1 MSKKKSIVSV
11 QVRKGDIQKAL
22 KIFKRRVSES
32 GHLFEVRKRQE
43 FTKPTTIRRKQKQQA
58 IRENQRQVILDKIE
72 DGNTTLR
79 LQTKKRKK
87 GKRQRFLLYH
97 NTYIHNTPS
106 SSVFFQLVNEYSS
119 LYVVTKQTT

>member
-32 GHLFEVRKRQE
+32 GHLFELRKRQE

-79 LQTKKRKK
+79 LQTRKRKK
-87 GKRQRFLLYH
+87 GKR
-97 NTYIHNTPS
+97 
-106 SSVFFQLVNEYSS
+106 
-119 LYVVTKQTT
+119 

>member
-1 MSKKKSIVSV
+1 MTKKKSIVSV

-58 IRENQRQVILDKIE
+58 IRENKRQVILDKIE

-87 GKRQRFLLYH
+87 GKR
-97 NTYIHNTPS
+97 
-106 SSVFFQLVNEYSS
+106 
-119 LYVVTKQTT
+119 

>member
-43 FTKPTTIRRKQKQQA
+43 STKPTTIRRKQKQQA

-87 GKRQRFLLYH
+87 GKR
-97 NTYIHNTPS
+97 
-106 SSVFFQLVNEYSS
+106 
-119 LYVVTKQTT
+119 

>member
-1 MSKKKSIVSV
+1 MTKKKSIVSV

-79 LQTKKRKK
+79 LQTKKMKK
-87 GKRQRFLLYH
+87 GKR
-97 NTYIHNTPS
+97 
-106 SSVFFQLVNEYSS
+106 
-119 LYVVTKQTT
+119 

>member
-1 MSKKKSIVSV
+1 MTKKKSIVSV

-87 GKRQRFLLYH
+87 GKR
-97 NTYIHNTPS
+97 
-106 SSVFFQLVNEYSS
+106 
-119 LYVVTKQTT
+119 